1 MALPHFNPSPNSQ
14 TPIEPVYKNRF
25 ATVFIYTDDYYEYLN
40 TEMVDIDMNEKTG
53 ERKMALDLTESTDT
67 PHNFKD
73 IDSIIIDIHS
83 TTGDIK
89 VRKIFEVEFV
99 SYRQQYGTT
108 DGKWKDELS
117 KISLEFDIK
126 NMDVQQDTD
135 LQTLE
140 SYIRDRKLRKLL
152 DDTREI

>member
-1 MALPHFNPSPNSQ
+1 MPLPHFKPNSYSQ
-14 TPIEPVYKNRF
+14 SPIEPVYKNRF

-40 TEMVDIDMNEKTG
+40 TEMVDIGMNEKNDDK
-53 ERKMALDLTESTDT
+53 KMLLDVSETTDT

-83 TTGDIK
+83 HTGDIK

-99 SYRQQYGTT
+99 SYHQVYGST
-108 DGKWKDELS
+108 DGKWKDEIS

-140 SYIRDRKLRKLL
+140 SYIRDRKLRKLI
-152 DDTREI
+152 E

>member
-1 MALPHFNPSPNSQ
+1 MPLPHFNPSSYSQ
-14 TPIEPVYKNRF
+14 NPIEPVYKNRF

-53 ERKMALDLTESTDT
+53 EKKMLIDISEATDT

-83 TTGDIK
+83 QSGDIK

-99 SYRQQYGTT
+99 SYHQKYGST
-108 DGKWKDELS
+108 DGKWKDEIS
-117 KISLEFDIK
+117 TISLLFDIK
-126 NMDVQQDTD
+126 KMEVQQFKN

-140 SYIRDRKLRKLL
+140 SFIRDRKINKIL
-152 DDTREI
+152 

>member
-1 MALPHFNPSPNSQ
+1 MPLPHFNPSPYSQ
-14 TPIEPVYKNRF
+14 NPIEPVYKNRF

-53 ERKMALDLTESTDT
+53 DKKMLLDVGETTDT

-83 TTGDIK
+83 PTGDIK
-89 VRKIFEVEFV
+89 VRKLFEVGFIA
-99 SYRQQYGTT
+99 YRQRYGTT
-108 DGKWKDELS
+108 DGKWKDEIS

-126 NMDVQQDTD
+126 SMDVQQDTD

-140 SYIRDRKLRKLL
+140 SYIRDRKLKKLI
-152 DDTREI
+152 E

>member
-1 MALPHFNPSPNSQ
+1 MPLPHFNPPSYSQ
-14 TPIEPVYKNRF
+14 NPIEPVYKNRF

-53 ERKMALDLTESTDT
+53 EKKMLIDISEATDT

-83 TTGDIK
+83 QSGDIK

-99 SYRQQYGTT
+99 SYHQKYGST
-108 DGKWKDELS
+108 DGKWKDEIS
-117 KISLEFDIK
+117 TISLLFDINK
-126 NMDVQQDTD
+126 MEVQQFKN

-140 SYIRDRKLRKLL
+140 SFIRDRKINKIL
-152 DDTREI
+152 

>member
-1 MALPHFNPSPNSQ
+1 MALPHYNPTTQ
-14 TPIEPVYKNRF
+14 IPIDPVYKNRF
-25 ATVFIYTDDYYEYLN
+25 ATVFIYTDYYYEYLN

-53 ERKMALDLTESTDT
+53 DRKMLLDITESTDT

-83 TTGDIK
+83 PTGDIK
-89 VRKIFEVEFV
+89 VRKIFEVEFIA
-99 SYRQQYGTT
+99 YRQRYGST
-108 DGKWKDELS
+108 DGKWKDEIS

-140 SYIRDRKLRKLL
+140 SYIRDRKLKKLL
-152 DDTREI
+152 E

>member
-1 MALPHFNPSPNSQ
+1 MALPQFNPSLHSLS
-14 TPIEPVYKNRF
+14 PIEPVYKNRF
-25 ATVFIYTDDYYEYLN
+25 ATVFIYTDDFYEYLN
-40 TEMVDIDMNEKTG
+40 TEMVDIDVNEKTG
-53 ERKMALDLTESTDT
+53 ERKILLDINEFSDT

-83 TTGDIK
+83 ITGDIK

-99 SYRQQYGTT
+99 SYHQQYGTT

-152 DDTREI
+152 E

>member
-1 MALPHFNPSPNSQ
+1 MPLPHFNPSPYSQ
-14 TPIEPVYKNRF
+14 NPIEPVYKNRF
-25 ATVFIYTDDYYEYLN
+25 ATVFIYMDDYYEYLN
-40 TEMVDIDMNEKTG
+40 TEMVDIDMNEKTN
-53 ERKMALDLTESTDT
+53 ERKMLLDIAESTDT

-73 IDSIIIDIHS
+73 IDSIIVDIHS

-99 SYRQQYGTT
+99 SYHQRYGST
-108 DGKWKDELS
+108 DGKWKDEIS

-140 SYIRDRKLRKLL
+140 SYIRDRKLKKLI
-152 DDTREI
+152 E